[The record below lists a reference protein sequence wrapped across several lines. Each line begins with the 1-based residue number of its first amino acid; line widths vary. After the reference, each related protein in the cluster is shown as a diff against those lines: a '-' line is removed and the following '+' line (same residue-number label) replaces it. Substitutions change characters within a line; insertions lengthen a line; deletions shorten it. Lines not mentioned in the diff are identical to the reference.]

1 MVAVGAGDRLTVD
14 QALHL
19 ARILRGFDD
28 LAKAGIDPW
37 QHAEPETAHLV
48 RVSLVELRRQAR
60 RALESVQ
67 VPDAVAQLLGLPA
80 RDGDGS

>member
-1 MVAVGAGDRLTVD
+1 MTVVAGDRLSVD

-28 LAKAGIDPW
+28 LAAAGIDPW
-37 QHAEPETAHLV
+37 EGRDPETVRLV
-48 RVSLVELRRQAR
+48 RVSLLELRRQAR

-67 VPDAVAQLLGLPA
+67 VPDTVAQLLGLPA